1 MTRAE
6 AVALLEAVAARGF
19 ASEPVQHWLSKD
31 ESAQYVEFA
40 PEEKAAVRNFL
51 GANPYLARVGRHRLP
66 SFFGGS
72 QTTLSLL
79 ERMAYAVSRSHVG
92 PEYVSALSAELAEA
106 DGLVDELSELNKMMR

>member
-19 ASEPVQHWLSKD
+19 ASEPVRHWLLKD
-31 ESAQYVEFA
+31 ESAQYVEFT
-40 PEEKAAVRNFL
+40 PEERAAVRGFL
-51 GANPYLARVGRHRLP
+51 GANPYLARVGRRGFTA
-66 SFFGGS
+66 FFGES
-72 QTTLSLL
+72 QTTCSLL
-79 ERMAYAVSRSHVG
+79 ERMAHAVSGRHIP